1 MTRLSSRQ
9 IMFYVIYPRI
19 WKIYLVFWKFGN
31 YDAGRGIFAEEFP
44 VYGFD
49 HIIFH
54 NFQPLRRICAEEPF
68 VLVQSPINHVRGK
81 DDFIADNYCKE
92 RSEWDLIMC
101 ILYDEHIIGSSGTR
115 LYLCK
120 HMIYKA

>member
-1 MTRLSSRQ
+1 
-9 IMFYVIYPRI
+9 MFADR
-19 WKIYLVFWKFGN
+19 FH
-31 YDAGRGIFAEEFP
+31 

-68 VLVQSPINHVRGK
+68 VLVQSPKNQC
-81 DDFIADNYCKE
+81 DFFLRYYYCTE
-92 RSEWDLIMC
+92 RSGWDLIMC

-120 HMIYKA
+120 HTIYKS